1 MDEAV
6 RKAFLEDGAVLI
18 KGALSQEQLAKCRAA
33 YDWAVENPGRFASR
47 MYDGTGQQSH
57 VDNSNP
63 LAKPKLDELMTSMPF
78 GKLFADLWGSEHVWY
93 FAEEIKANPGAYEI
107 LSWATE
113 PGDVLLLHPGTLHG
127 GAPVDAGFPNRHTFV
142 FRFFGDDATYSPLPD
157 KSRSGYA
164 VTGTLFREEMSSLKA
179 GEPFRS
185 PVFQQLV

>member
-1 MDEAV
+1 MGDLKSEHLVEVPAYASLGTND
-6 RKAFLEDGAVLI
+6 RSSLRDF
-18 KGALSQEQLAKCRAA
+18 SQE
-33 YDWAVENPGRFASR
+33 
-47 MYDGTGQQSH
+47 
-57 VDNSNP
+57 
-63 LAKPKLDELMTSMPF
+63 
-78 GKLFADLWGSEHVWY
+78 
-93 FAEEIKANPGAYEI
+93 I
-107 LSWATE
+107 E

-157 KSRSGYA
+157 KSRWGCA

>member
-6 RKAFLEDGAVLI
+6 RNAFLEDGAVLI

-127 GAPVDAGFPNRHTFV
+127 GAPVDAGFGRANEFTGQEAPDRDPG
-142 FRFFGDDATYSPLPD
+142 RRAGDVRRLPLCARDPRTRTSPTATRRGAPW
-157 KSRSGYA
+157 A
-164 VTGTLFREEMSSLKA
+164 
-179 GEPFRS
+179 
-185 PVFQQLV
+185 